1 MQCVIKLLELKA
13 IFLRHCR
20 VVNCNNAIEV
30 ELVKMIKIENTAP
43 SICKII
49 LLKAEMTIKELNKKA
64 KEIIS
69 QER

>member
-1 MQCVIKLLELKA
+1 M
-13 IFLRHCR
+13 
-20 VVNCNNAIEV
+20 NCNNAIEF
-30 ELVKMIKIENTAP
+30 ELVKMSQIENTAP

-49 LLKAEMTIKELNKKA
+49 LFKAEMTIKELNKKA